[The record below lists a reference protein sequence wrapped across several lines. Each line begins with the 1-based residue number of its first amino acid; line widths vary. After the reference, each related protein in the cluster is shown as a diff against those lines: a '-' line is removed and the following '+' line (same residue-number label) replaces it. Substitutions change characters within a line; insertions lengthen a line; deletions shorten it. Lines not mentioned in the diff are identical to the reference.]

1 MTTRFNP
8 HLMSLSLQPIRWF
21 TELPTDYPRLRV
33 QVDTEHNCHVTAIAV
48 QTPLRSPQTQSPYEV
63 PMTKLNKNETET
75 SDQNPASNDIET
87 MHVLIGRWGPVPSD
101 SETTEREDEI
111 ENESED
117 RDDIE
122 NESGD
127 ENEEVETEKDRGGG
141 SEGDGGRGM
150 SEWEEVSEGRSDTK
164 TNKGSEFINFT
175 FPPSTRIRRMDVFTL
190 PGCTNL
196 SLPCPSINEP
206 DGTSTTIKPGEC
218 FHLVKLNEGEAV
230 KIVISILK

>member
-1 MTTRFNP
+1 
-8 HLMSLSLQPIRWF
+8 
-21 TELPTDYPRLRV
+21 
-33 QVDTEHNCHVTAIAV
+33 
-48 QTPLRSPQTQSPYEV
+48 
-63 PMTKLNKNETET
+63 MTKLNKNETET
-75 SDQNPASNDIET
+75 SDRNPASNDIET

-101 SETTEREDEI
+101 SETTEREDE
-111 ENESED
+111 
-117 RDDIE
+117 IE

-150 SEWEEVSEGRSDTK
+150 SEWEEVSEVRSDTK

-175 FPPSTRIRRMDVFTL
+175 FPPSTRIRRMNVFTL
-190 PGCTNL
+190 PGCTDL

-206 DGTSTTIKPGEC
+206 DGTSTTIKPGES